1 MICTATRARV
11 ATIAIS
17 ALLGACSSDATTVT
31 PAANGAT
38 VATPKKATAVAA
50 TTASTPAVQLTA
62 ASPTTT
68 LAGITPKELVDR
80 WVGPPRTI
88 GTLGTGTGAAFVD
101 ISDGFLVYNTGIA
114 ENPKA
119 FGSDLVATGDN
130 SIEVKIAGDVLDCFD
145 GDVGHYRW
153 SLSPQ
158 ATTLTLTATDDTCA
172 ARQAALEGKWTHT
185 ACMVEG
191 RDCVG
196 VVEAGTYSTN
206 RWNPYGG
213 FTYGEVTFT
222 LPDGWAVGYDSQA
235 AFFLRSANDYAKL
248 GNDSA
253 WGISSWADVAA
264 AAPDKPD
271 CGSQPVDQPDPNVG
285 TGAANI
291 AAWMVALPSLK
302 ATRSTMTIGGLPA
315 EVVDAEIAAG
325 AKVCNWGVIL
335 ITSRTS
341 KPDPFN
347 FGIAPNQHMR
357 IILVDVV
364 PDRTVAIFVDDS
376 QHPGFDALEKAAMP
390 IVASFVFSPT
400 PPTTLG

>member
-1 MICTATRARV
+1 MTYEATRVLIA
-11 ATIAIS
+11 ALAIS
-17 ALLGACSSDATTVT
+17 GLLGGCGSDANTAITT
-31 PAANGAT
+31 AQST
-38 VATPKKATAVAA
+38 VAPSSVAVAA
-50 TTASTPAVQLTA
+50 TTAGTPSVPSTAATPA
-62 ASPTTT
+62 TTR
-68 LAGITPKELVDR
+68 AGGTPNELVDR

-88 GTLGTGTGAAFVD
+88 GTLGTGTAAAFVD
-101 ISDGFLVYNTGIA
+101 ISDGFLVLNTGIA
-114 ENPKA
+114 DNPKA
-119 FGSDLVATGDN
+119 FGSDLVTTGNDT
-130 SIEVKIAGDVLDCFD
+130 IEVKLAGDVLDCFD

-153 SLSPQ
+153 SRSPQ

-172 ARQAALEGKWTHT
+172 ARRAALEGKWTHT

-191 RDCVG
+191 RDCLG

-213 FTYGEVTFT
+213 FTYGQVTFT

-235 AFFLRSANDYAKL
+235 AFFLRSAEDYAKL
-248 GNDSA
+248 GNDSV

-271 CGSQPVDQPDPNVG
+271 CSGEPVDQPDPSVG

-315 EVVDAEIAAG
+315 EVVDAEVAAG
-325 AKVCNWGVIL
+325 ANVCNWGVVL

-347 FGIAPNQHMR
+347 FGIVANQHMR
-357 IILVDVV
+357 IILVDVF
-364 PDRTVAIFVDDS
+364 PERTVAIFLDDS

-390 IVASFVFSPT
+390 IVVSFVFSPT
-400 PPTTLG
+400 PPTG